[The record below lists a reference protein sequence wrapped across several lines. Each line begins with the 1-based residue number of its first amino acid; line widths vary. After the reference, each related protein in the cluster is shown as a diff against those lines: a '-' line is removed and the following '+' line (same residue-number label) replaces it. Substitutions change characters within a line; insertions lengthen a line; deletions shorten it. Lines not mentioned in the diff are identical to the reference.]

1 MNLVAMRLRV
11 FFFIAWTVIRYTLRD
26 PVAAFFIFLLP
37 FAIIGLVGTVLSAGA
52 SHPLGI
58 VSYDR
63 GPLAERLVTQLA
75 RDQTLRLHQYSTLA
89 QLRTAVREQQVAAG
103 LAIPANLDAA
113 LDGDGTADPM
123 FIVEREEL
131 VPATLRLAVYR
142 ELTTITATGLAARYD
157 TRLGH
162 LPPAAARRR
171 AAAAAAAEIPAV
183 RVQQVTQ
190 PTAAA
195 LTGVAYSA
203 PGNLVLFVFLNI
215 VGSSSGLVAIRQ
227 FGVTRRMLST
237 ATGGWT
243 IALAE
248 GAGRVALGM
257 MQALVIIVVGALA
270 FHVRWGPVPAVLAV
284 IFLAASISAALALL
298 LSAVSTTPQQ
308 AFVLGPA
315 VMLTAAMLGG
325 CLWPLAFVPAPL
337 RIIGQVFPLSWAM
350 NALLRLG
357 VPASGAGDILIDL
370 GVLAAFA
377 AGATFIAV
385 PAYRRKIAQV

>member
-1 MNLVAMRLRV
+1 MSLVAMRIRV
-11 FFFIAWTVIRYTLRD
+11 FFLIAWTVIHYTLRD
-26 PVAAFFIFLLP
+26 RVAAFFIFLLP

-52 SHPLGI
+52 GHPLGV

-63 GPLAERLVTQLA
+63 GPLGQRLVTQLA
-75 RDQTLRLHQYSTLA
+75 SDQALSVHQYSTLA
-89 QLRTAVREQQVAAG
+89 QLDTAVREQQVSAG

-113 LDGDGTADPM
+113 LAGRGTAYPV

-131 VPATLRLAVYR
+131 VPSALRLAVYR
-142 ELTTITATGLAARYD
+142 ALNTITATGLAARYD
-157 TRLGH
+157 AQLGH
-162 LPPAAARRR
+162 LPAAAARRR
-171 AAAAAAAEIPAV
+171 AAAAATAEIPAV

-190 PTAAA
+190 PTASA
-195 LTGVAYSA
+195 LTGVDYSA

-215 VGSSSGLVAIRQ
+215 VGSSSGLVAVRQ

-248 GAGRVALGM
+248 GAGRVVLGM
-257 MQALVIIVVGALA
+257 MQALVIIGVGALA
-270 FHVRWGPVPAVLAV
+270 FHVRWGPIGAVLAV
-284 IFLAASISAALALL
+284 VFLAAAISAALALL
-298 LSAVSTTPQQ
+298 LSAFASSPEQ

-325 CLWPLAFVPAPL
+325 CLWPLAFVPGPL
-337 RIIGQVFPLSWAM
+337 RLVGRVFPLSWAM
-350 NALLRLG
+350 DALLRLG
-357 VPASGAGDILIDL
+357 VAGSTTGDILIDL
-370 GVLAAFA
+370 AVLAAFA
-377 AGATFIAV
+377 VAATLIAV